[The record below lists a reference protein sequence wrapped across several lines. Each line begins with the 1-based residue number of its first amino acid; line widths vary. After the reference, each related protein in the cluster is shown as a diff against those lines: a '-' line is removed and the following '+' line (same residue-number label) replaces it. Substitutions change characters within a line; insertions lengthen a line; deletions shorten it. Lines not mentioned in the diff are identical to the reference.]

1 MSLCPCPLELAAV
14 WGEKRLPLLLFLL
27 LPLLLLPF
35 LLLLFLLLLLLLPR
49 APAKIPPPLPLPP
62 PREAPPP
69 PGPALPFQPWTARR
83 GARGAGGRVAA
94 RRCPLRGP
102 PRPLAVGWLQ
112 KSCEQR
118 WRRRRHA
125 GERTRVG
132 NPRREWAAP
141 RDGRERPS
149 SCRESTPV
157 PASQPQEQQPGVHG
171 R

>member
-1 MSLCPCPLELAAV
+1 MGCPCVRARSN
-14 WGEKRLPLLLFLL
+14 WRRSGGKKRLLRLLFLL

-35 LLLLFLLLLLLLPR
+35 LLLPFLLLLLLPR

-83 GARGAGGRVAA
+83 GARGAGCRVAA

-102 PRPLAVGWLQ
+102 PRPLAVDWLQ
-112 KSCEQR
+112 KSREQR
-118 WRRRRHA
+118 WRRRA